1 MKASGLGMIVWPY
14 LYFVTVFFLAINDD
28 ALMTFFLIYGIG
40 GLVLS
45 FFYGASAKGIRC
57 AERCEDA
64 ARWNKTVKLRCIPCD
79 VIIWGFIAVRLIDTM
94 IASAKGSMGVGLSIM
109 VLFLLGIPYGLTR
122 LFMLWGSAAVCKHTL
137 RQAVQDR
144 RITLSTANWHIFL
157 HLLPIVD
164 IFSAISINRILS
176 EHPSVEQKIVFRHN

>member
-14 LYFVTVFFLAINDD
+14 LYFVTVFFLHVSDD
-28 ALMTFFLIYGIG
+28 VLMTFFLIYGIG

-45 FFYGASAKGIRC
+45 FFYGASAKDIRC
-57 AERCEDA
+57 AERCEDV

-94 IASAKGSMGVGLSIM
+94 IASAEGSMGIGLSIM

-144 RITLSTANWHIFL
+144 RISLSAANRHIFL
-157 HLLPIVD
+157 HLLPIAD
-164 IFSAISINRILS
+164 IFSAIAVAKTLCAVPQASGK
-176 EHPSVEQKIVFRHN
+176 E